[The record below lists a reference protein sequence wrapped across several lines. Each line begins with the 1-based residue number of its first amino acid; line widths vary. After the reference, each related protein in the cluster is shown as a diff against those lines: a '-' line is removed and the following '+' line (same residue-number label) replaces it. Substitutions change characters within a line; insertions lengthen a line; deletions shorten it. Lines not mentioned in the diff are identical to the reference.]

1 MKTRIRI
8 FSRIIAWAT
17 PVVALITGIVL
28 TSVGD
33 VSFWRSIG
41 TSADSVTSY
50 ESDSVALWPV
60 GLVLVGAGVLS
71 LTATALVEAF
81 AGPRSLET

>member
-1 MKTRIRI
+1 MHKS
-8 FSRIIAWAT
+8 SRIIAWAV
-17 PVVALITGIVL
+17 PVASLIVGIVL

-41 TSADSVTSY
+41 DAAGSTASY
-50 ESDSVALWPV
+50 ESSAAVVWPV
-60 GLVLVGAGVLS
+60 GMVLIGAGVLS

-81 AGPRSLET
+81 AGPHISRR